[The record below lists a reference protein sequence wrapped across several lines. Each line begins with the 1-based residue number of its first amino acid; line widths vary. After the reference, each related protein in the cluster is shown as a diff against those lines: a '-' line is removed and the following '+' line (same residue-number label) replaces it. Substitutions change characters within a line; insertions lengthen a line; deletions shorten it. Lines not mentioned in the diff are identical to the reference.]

1 MYAVV
6 TTGGKQVK
14 VAQGDVV
21 RVEKLDAGVGDTV
34 ELDNV
39 SLVAKDDGLVV
50 DRTALDNAK
59 VVCQVLKQGRG
70 KKVRVFKMKRRKGY
84 RRNNGHRQPF
94 TELRIREILA

>member
-50 DRTALDNAK
+50 DRNALDNAK

-70 KKVRVFKMKRRKGY
+70 KKVRIFKMKRRKGY
-84 RRNNGHRQPF
+84 RRNHGHRQPF
-94 TELRIREILA
+94 TELRVREIHA

>member
-39 SLVAKDDGLVV
+39 SLVAKDEGLVV
-50 DRTALDNAK
+50 DRASLDNAK
-59 VVCQVLKQGRG
+59 VVCQVLKQGRS
-70 KKVRVFKMKRRKGY
+70 KKVRIFKMKRRKGY
-84 RRNNGHRQPF
+84 RRNHGHRQPF
-94 TELRIREILA
+94 TELRVREILA